1 MSATTSLNFEAGIA
15 GLPPNLASFWGFRSG
30 EGGSHSSR
38 TIMLDEL
45 TQLFGAVPE
54 DAPRQD
60 YVDAVVAG
68 NCLAKR
74 TAANR
79 RISLQRLTELY
90 GLDPRLALFRVL
102 RAFWAWHEASRPLL
116 ALLLALARDPLLRA
130 SARSVI
136 DTPAGHEFGR
146 QAMKDDLLA
155 AAHDRLNEATL
166 DATVRNAS
174 SSWTQSGH
182 LRGRGRKI
190 RQRVAATPA
199 AAAYA
204 LLLGFALGHGGRSL
218 FGTPW
223 MEVLDAPAN
232 ALIDLAIQAKTLGLL
247 DLMQSGNL
255 LEVSFARLL
264 TDREQEFVRGAHRKA
279 G

>member
-1 MSATTSLNFEAGIA
+1 MSMTTSFNFAVGIA
-15 GLPPNLASFWGFRSG
+15 GLPPNLASFWGFHSG
-30 EGGSHSSR
+30 EGGAHSSR
-38 TIMLDEL
+38 TLMLEEL
-45 TQLFGAVPE
+45 SLLLGAVAE
-54 DAPRQD
+54 GTSRQD
-60 YVDAVVAG
+60 YAQAIVAG

-90 GLDPRLALFRVL
+90 GLHPRLVLFRVL
-102 RAFWAWHEASRPLL
+102 RELWAWHETSRPLL

-130 SARSVI
+130 SARSVL

-146 QAMKDDLLA
+146 QAMKNDLLDA
-155 AAHDRLNEATL
+155 TQERLNEATL

-204 LLLGFALGHGGRSL
+204 LLLGFAVGHRGASL
-218 FGTPW
+218 FETPW
-223 MEVLDAPAN
+223 AAVLDASAGE
-232 ALIDLAIQAKTLGLL
+232 LTELAIQAKTLGLL
-247 DLMQSGNL
+247 DFKQSGRL
-255 LEVSFARLL
+255 MELSFARML
-264 TDREQEFVRGAHRKA
+264 TDPEQEFLRGAHRKA